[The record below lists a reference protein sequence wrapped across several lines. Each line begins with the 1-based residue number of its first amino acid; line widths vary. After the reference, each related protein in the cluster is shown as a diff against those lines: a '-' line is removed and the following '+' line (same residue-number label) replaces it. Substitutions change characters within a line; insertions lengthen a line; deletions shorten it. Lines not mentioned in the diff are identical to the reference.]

1 MFIADKL
8 EHMGIQ
14 KENHYLLGIM
24 SFQTFPLLIYAY
36 TVIPQDMPAWV
47 KRIVLY
53 EEFHLVFAVW
63 KD

>member
-14 KENHYLLGIM
+14 KENHYLLGII

-36 TVIPQDMPAWV
+36 TIIPQDMPTWV
-47 KRIVLY
+47 KRIALY
-53 EEFHLVFAVW
+53 EAFHLFFAVCE
-63 KD
+63 D